1 MKYFPRQV
9 SLSAFMRYSYV
20 IGWMLA
26 PAIVIVVGTAVYLYT
41 AANHLENDAHTIV
54 QEQETLLLV
63 GRLLSTV
70 KDAETGQRGF
80 LLTGDETYLEPYIE
94 SQTRIDSLLF
104 AFQRRFSDR
113 KEIGTTLQTLIS
125 RKMTELDLTIRLRR
139 ERGFSFAQSVVAT
152 NQGKHLM
159 DSIRQVCDNVQLL
172 EHRKATVATA
182 ITNNALYL
190 RSTKLT
196 IIIAA
201 IIVLLL
207 LFGFVFII
215 QGLLRKS
222 EQGTSAL
229 LEQKRF
235 TDAILEMVPSFVY
248 VFDIENRRF
257 DYVSPFFE
265 QLSGYTIAELQD
277 TQANLLWS
285 RIHPDDIE
293 ALQHRFAEISTQ
305 GQDYNVYESEYRFV
319 HKDGSLRSFVDRGMI
334 FRRNNKGVT
343 THILAFI
350 LDISARARAEEERTH
365 SELLLKS
372 VLNTS
377 LYGIVTLEAIRNE
390 GQEIID
396 FRYILVNEV
405 AQKSFALS
413 IEEIHESSIL
423 NLYPIV
429 MASGQF
435 ARYCEVV
442 ASGQGAIFDV
452 QFQGDGFDSWFT
464 NVCSRL
470 GDGLIVIYY
479 DISDRKAAE
488 AKIVELN
495 AAIAQKNV
503 ELEGLVE
510 KRTAELQRAINE
522 LSTTNKQ
529 LEESNKELEA
539 FTYSISHDLWAP
551 LRSVNGFAEMLR
563 EQYQAAFD
571 EEGQRLLSRIIHGAQ
586 KMGVLID
593 DLLALSR
600 LGRKTLQFA
609 KVDMRTLVQSVVAD
623 LNAHLEWTDVR
634 IIIDDI
640 PSVVCDAG
648 VMRQVWVNLIS
659 NALKYSRHSMSKVIT
674 ISASV
679 QPESIEYSI
688 QDNGVGFDMRYADK
702 LFHVFQRLHKE
713 REFEGTGIGLAIVHM
728 VISKHGGRVW
738 AKAEVNKGA
747 TFYFSLPNNILP
759 HSPTTLIE

>member
-1 MKYFPRQV
+1 
-9 SLSAFMRYSYV
+9 MRYSYV

-26 PAIVIVVGTAVYLYT
+26 PAIVIVVGTVVYLYT
-41 AANHLENDAHTIV
+41 ATNHLENNAHTIA

-63 GRLLSTV
+63 ERLLSTV
-70 KDAETGQRGF
+70 KDAETGKRGF
-80 LLTGDETYLEPYIE
+80 LLTGDESYLEPYIE

-113 KEIGTTLQTLIS
+113 TEIGTTLQTLIS
-125 RKMTELDLTIRLRR
+125 RKMTVLDSTIRLRK
-139 ERGFSFAQSVVAT
+139 ERGFISAQSLVAT
-152 NQGKHLM
+152 NQGKLYM
-159 DSIRQVCDNVQLL
+159 DSIRLVCDHVQRL
-172 EHRKATVATA
+172 EHHKISLAVAS
-182 ITNNALYL
+182 NSLYL
-190 RSTKLT
+190 WRTKLI

-201 IIVLLL
+201 SVVLLL
-207 LFGFVFII
+207 LCGFVFII

-248 VFDIENRRF
+248 VFDIENRQF

-305 GQDYNVYESEYRFV
+305 GQDYNVFESEYRFV

-334 FRRNNKGVT
+334 FRRNNKGVA

-452 QFQGDGFDSWFT
+452 QFQGDGFDSCFT

-539 FTYSISHDLWAP
+539 FTYSISHDLRAP

-563 EQYQAAFD
+563 EEYQAAFD

-623 LNAHLEWTDVR
+623 LNEHLEWTDVH
-634 IIIDDI
+634 IIIDDL

-713 REFEGTGIGLAIVHM
+713 REFEGTGIGLAIVHR

-759 HSPTTLIE
+759 HSPSILIE

>member
-1 MKYFPRQV
+1 
-9 SLSAFMRYSYV
+9 MRYSHIIGGMMAFAIMVV
-20 IGWMLA
+20 IA
-26 PAIVIVVGTAVYLYT
+26 AATYLYI
-41 AANHLENDAHTIV
+41 AANHLESDAHTIV
-54 QEQETLLLV
+54 QEQETLFLV
-63 GRLLSTV
+63 SSLLSTV
-70 KDAETGQRGF
+70 KDAETGQRGYV
-80 LLTGDETYLEPYIE
+80 LTGDETYLEPYTQ
-94 SQTRIDSLLF
+94 SRSRIDSLLR
-104 AFQRRFSDR
+104 AFQTRFPNHTQAS
-113 KEIGTTLQTLIS
+113 TSLQTLIS
-125 RKMTELDLTIRLRR
+125 NKMRVLDSTVRLRK
-139 ERGFSFAQSVVAT
+139 EQGFLVAQSLVAT
-152 NQGKHLM
+152 NQGKRYM
-159 DSIRQVCDNVQLL
+159 DSIRMVCDQVQRL
-172 EHRKATVATA
+172 ENYQISFAVASSTS
-182 ITNNALYL
+182 YL
-190 RSTKLT
+190 WRTKLT

-201 IIVLLL
+201 SIVLLML
-207 LFGFVFII
+207 VAFAFII

-248 VFDIENRRF
+248 VFDIESRQF

-285 RIHPDDIE
+285 RIHPDDIA
-293 ALQHRFAEISTQ
+293 ALQHRFEEIITH
-305 GQDYNVYESEYRFV
+305 GQDHAVYESEYRFV

-334 FRRNNKGVT
+334 FRRNSEGAA

-350 LDISARARAEEERTH
+350 LDISARVRAEEERAN

-377 LYGIVTLEAIRNE
+377 LYGIVALEAIRNE
-390 GQEIID
+390 EREIID

-405 AQKSFALS
+405 AQKGFARS
-413 IEEIHESSIL
+413 VEEIQQSSML
-423 NLYPIV
+423 NLYPTV
-429 MASGQF
+429 MATGQF

-488 AKIVELN
+488 AKIAELN

-510 KRTAELQRAINE
+510 KRTAELQRAING
-522 LSTTNKQ
+522 LFATNKQ
-529 LEESNKELEA
+529 LEETNKELEA
-539 FTYSISHDLWAP
+539 FTYSVSHDLRAP

-563 EQYQAAFD
+563 EQYEASFD

-593 DLLALSR
+593 ELLALSR

-609 KVDMRTLVQSVVAD
+609 RVDMRTLVQSVVAD
-623 LNAHLEWTDVR
+623 LSIHPEWADAR

-640 PSVVCDAG
+640 PEAVCDSG
-648 VMRQVWVNLIS
+648 VMRQVWENLLS
-659 NALKYSRHSMSKVIT
+659 NALKYSRHSANKVIT

-679 QPESIEYSI
+679 TPESIEYSV

-713 REFEGTGIGLAIVHM
+713 REFEGTGVGLAIVHR
-728 VISKHGGRVW
+728 VITKHGGQVW

-747 TFYFSLPNNILP
+747 TFYFSLPSFSLP
-759 HSPTTLIE
+759 HTILSHPSPTLIELL